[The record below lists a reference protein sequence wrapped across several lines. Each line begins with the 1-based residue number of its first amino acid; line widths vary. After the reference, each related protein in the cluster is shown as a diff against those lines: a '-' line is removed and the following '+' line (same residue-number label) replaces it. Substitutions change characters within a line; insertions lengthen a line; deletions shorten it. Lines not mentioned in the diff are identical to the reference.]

1 MLVASALALL
11 IFVVAA
17 IGSLL
22 ALDLGRTEHGH
33 WLDALKSWQQLIG
46 AVLGF
51 LGAAGVLVLST
62 AIQQDTAQRES
73 ERAAHAIGFGLALEV
88 ERMAIG
94 LKLGQQIGATINFD
108 APNLAGTCV
117 MFAQAMQR
125 GLAPATPV
133 YNAVLPQ
140 MVAFGDANLGIF
152 VRFYSFY
159 SDFVRGLEEV
169 NQSAC
174 DAAAADEI
182 RFVMSQINGG
192 MGYYEIIARNYDIAP
207 AAAGG
212 VPDDAPAR

>member
-22 ALDLGRTEHGH
+22 ALDLGRTDHSH
-33 WLDALKSWQQLIG
+33 WLDALKTWQQLIG
-46 AVLGF
+46 SVLGF

-62 AIQQDTAQRES
+62 AIQQDQAAREA
-73 ERAAHAIGFGLALEV
+73 ERSAHAIGYGLALEV

-94 LKLGQQIGATINFD
+94 LKLGQQIAATIDFD
-108 APNLAGTCV
+108 APGLNQTCV
-117 MFAQAMQR
+117 MFSEAMQR

-140 MVAFGDANLGIF
+140 MVEFGDANLGIF

-159 SDFVRGLEEV
+159 GDFVRGLGEV
-169 NQSAC
+169 NQAAC

-182 RFVMSQINGG
+182 KFVISQINGG

-207 AAAGG
+207 AAAGS
-212 VPDDAPAR
+212 